1 MTFIGVIPS
10 LRIFNN
16 HFYTIFAI
24 LPDICIKISLGFL
37 YALCIASLIHF
48 VGRHLFLA
56 IIYSFV
62 TLIILKSIHAITF
75 HSNALMTFFGIEN
88 KQELFDLIYVLT
100 NVYSVEF
107 ISFVFFFFIIFI
119 SLKKYCNYL

>member
-1 MTFIGVIPS
+1 MTFIGIIPS

-16 HFYTIFAI
+16 HFYTLLSV
-24 LPDICIKISLGFL
+24 LPDVCIKISLGFL
-37 YALCIASLIHF
+37 YALTIASIIHF
-48 VGRHLFLA
+48 LGRHLLLST
-56 IIYSFV
+56 IYSTV
-62 TLIILKSIHAITF
+62 TLAVLKSIHAIKF
-75 HSNALMTFFGIEN
+75 YPDALISFFGIES
-88 KQELFDLIYVLT
+88 KEELLHLIYMLT